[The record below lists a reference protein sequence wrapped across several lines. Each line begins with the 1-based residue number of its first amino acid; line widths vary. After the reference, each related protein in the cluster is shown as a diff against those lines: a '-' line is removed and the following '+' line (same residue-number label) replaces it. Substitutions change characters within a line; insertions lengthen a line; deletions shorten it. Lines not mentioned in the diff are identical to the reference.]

1 VEKTKAVQHAT
12 TGKFVRTPEQIAN
25 DRRAADLR
33 SLGYT
38 YQMIADRFDVTV
50 GAAHKMVSRAVAEI
64 PNEGAQEVRKIELE
78 KIDNIERY
86 YQSVI
91 AQPPPKVGN
100 TGKLVLGADGK
111 AVPDEDARMAAAAG
125 ILKAQAQRAR
135 LLGLNAPTS
144 TRHDVVV
151 YDVDSDAARM
161 IEAQTKALEAL
172 GLHDRID
179 EFRTI
184 FVSAL
189 GSGEGAVIDA
199 EWSSEEMVVPE

>member
-1 VEKTKAVQHAT
+1 MEKTKAVQHAT

>member
-1 VEKTKAVQHAT
+1 
-12 TGKFVRTPEQIAN
+12 
-25 DRRAADLR
+25 
-33 SLGYT
+33 
-38 YQMIADRFDVTV
+38 
-50 GAAHKMVSRAVAEI
+50 
-64 PNEGAQEVRKIELE
+64 
-78 KIDNIERY
+78 
-86 YQSVI
+86 
-91 AQPPPKVGN
+91 
-100 TGKLVLGADGK
+100 LVLGADGK